1 MGATMLK
8 KSDIL
13 KTLQLLSALEVIG
26 LMREKPM
33 PDYLLDQLNEVVG
46 VLSKELLGAT
56 ND

>member
-1 MGATMLK
+1 MGGVMLK
-8 KSDIL
+8 KSDVL

-33 PDYLLDQLNEVVG
+33 PDYLLDQLNDVVEA
-46 VLSKELLGAT
+46 LSKELLGAT